1 MYRPPPGVLARPVE
15 VLDQPFIRSNDSL
28 GRPPLYSPSLACRV
42 VHINPAIIPNL
53 PMCPLPLERVQVH
66 IGFLPLLSSDKC
78 RGFYSIGLRLET
90 AICGR
95 PAFSPASCSPRRSGH
110 VLLLLA
116 ISFGGASSATIRSI
130 TVDAGILSA
139 SSAPFVPLASQR
151 GKRQRKPRVQEQLV
165 GALPRPLCHRRNPS
179 PSMRSWTG

>member
-1 MYRPPPGVLARPVE
+1 MYRAPPGALARPVE

-95 PAFSPASCSPRRSGH
+95 PAFSPASCSPRGTCYCSSP
-110 VLLLLA
+110 LLRRRFCGDYLLDNCA
-116 ISFGGASSATIRSI
+116 DATILRPP
-130 TVDAGILSA
+130 
-139 SSAPFVPLASQR
+139 APVGPGQSFNKFFLKF
-151 GKRQRKPRVQEQLV
+151 GWPR
-165 GALPRPLCHRRNPS
+165 R
-179 PSMRSWTG
+179 